1 MKQISASCFSPRGIT
16 LTETIVAC
24 ACAAFI
30 VTLLSGAAMMMRRE
44 TGEQVSKANMA
55 ALYQSHVEYAASNS
69 GKQWCSHLDNF
80 GLVGGNCSSYV
91 SQIQCPPPQILGND
105 GGGLWGYWVS
115 GPLCSPFSLGS
126 CGNWP
131 TLLPN
136 SFGSSDWFGSAQM
149 INVRSFHNYLGGR
162 FYDSRFY
169 APNDTTVYNAAAVNF
184 NNPAEFVYQPPNI
197 YWSSYMMSAAAM
209 WSPEVL
215 RPATSGGYQ
224 APTFATA
231 FTRQNLAGAAYPEL
245 KTLMFEKNWNQGA
258 PIPSLRYN
266 ESVSS
271 RPVTLFYD
279 GHVANISNMVA
290 IIDDL
295 RSTAQSGNGLWCRN
309 TPVTAGFS
317 GYYGGRTSHS
327 VLTTNGILGR
337 DVLDTRCGTGGVD
350 LTALLADWG
359 GTTMDLDLDGTV
371 MGGDLSLLLSTWGKC
386 TD

>member
-16 LTETIVAC
+16 LTESIVAC

-55 ALYQSHVEYAASNS
+55 ALYISHVEYAASNS

-91 SQIQCPPPQILGND
+91 SQIQCPPQQILGSTAD
-105 GGGLWGYWVS
+105 GSLWAYWVS
-115 GPLCSPFSLGS
+115 SPLCPPPSPGD
-126 CGNWP
+126 CVNWP

-184 NNPAEFVYQPPNI
+184 NNPAEFVSMSSAV
-197 YWSSYMMSAAAM
+197 WSSYMMSAAAM

-258 PIPSLRYN
+258 PTPNRRYN
-266 ESVSS
+266 ESLTS

-279 GHVANISNMVA
+279 GHVANIFNMVA
-290 IIDDL
+290 FIDDK
-295 RSTAQSGNGLWCRN
+295 RSTIQSGNGLWCRN
-309 TPVTAGFS
+309 TPFIAGLS
-317 GYYGGRTSHS
+317 GYYGRRTSHS
-327 VLTTNGILGR
+327 VLTTSGILGR
-337 DVLDTRCGTGGVD
+337 DVLDTRCGIGGVD

-359 GTTMDLDLDGTV
+359 GTTMDLSQDGVVSGPDITT
-371 MGGDLSLLLSTWGKC
+371 LLSNWGC
-386 TD
+386 PE

>member
-55 ALYQSHVEYAASNS
+55 ALYQSHVAYAASNS
-69 GKQWCSHLDNF
+69 GKQWSAHLDNF
-80 GLVGGNCSSYV
+80 GLVGGNCSSYT
-91 SQIQCPPPQILGND
+91 SQIQCPPQQILGSTAD
-105 GGGLWGYWVS
+105 GGLWAYWIA
-115 GPLCSPFSLGS
+115 GPLCPQGVGG
-126 CGNWP
+126 CNNWI
-131 TLLPN
+131 TLIPN
-136 SFGSSDWFGSAQM
+136 TFGENWFGSAQM
-149 INVRSFHNYLGGR
+149 INVRSFHDYLGGR

-169 APNDTTVYNAAAVNF
+169 APNDTTVYNAAAVHF
-184 NNPAEFVYQPPNI
+184 NNPAEFVNQSPNI
-197 YWSSYMMSAAAM
+197 YWSSYMMSVAAM

>member
-55 ALYQSHVEYAASNS
+55 ALYQSHVAYAASNS
-69 GKQWCSHLDNF
+69 GKQWSAHLDNF
-80 GLVGGNCSSYV
+80 GLVGGNCSSYT
-91 SQIQCPPPQILGND
+91 SQIQCPPQQILGSTAD
-105 GGGLWGYWVS
+105 GSLWAYWVS
-115 GPLCSPFSLGS
+115 SPLCPPPSLGS

-169 APNDTTVYNAAAVNF
+169 APNDTTVYNAAAVHF
-184 NNPAEFVYQPPNI
+184 NNPAEYVYTSSAV
-197 YWSSYMMSAAAM
+197 WSSYMMSAAAM

-258 PIPSLRYN
+258 PTPNRRYN
-266 ESVSS
+266 ESLIS

-290 IIDDL
+290 YIDDK
-295 RSTAQSGNGLWCRN
+295 RSTIQSGNGLWCRN
-309 TPVTAGFS
+309 APSTAGI

-327 VLTTNGILGR
+327 VLTTSGILGR
-337 DVLDTRCGTGGVD
+337 DVLDTRCGIGGVD
-350 LTALLADWG
+350 LSALLADWG
-359 GTTMDLDLDGTV
+359 GTTI
-371 MGGDLSLLLSTWGKC
+371 DLSQDGVVSGPDLTTLLSNWGC
-386 TD
+386 PE